1 MDNYPEDI
9 WDYLM
14 YYAQPTEGGYVIDLA
29 IVRDAIEHYF
39 YN

>member
-14 YYAQPTEGGYVIDLA
+14 YYAQPTEGGVCY
-29 IVRDAIEHYF
+29 RPR
-39 YN
+39 NR